1 MRRNLAILGSTG
13 SIGRNTLEVIRQNRD
28 CFNVLGL
35 AAGDNIELLEKQARE
50 FSAEVVCVRDKRHAD
65 KLRQLFPQK
74 KICFSDQGLV
84 DTVCHPGVDTV
95 VSAITGTAG
104 LPATLAAIKN
114 NQRLCLANKETL
126 VAAGELINRE
136 LEKSSADMIPID
148 SEQSAIFQG
157 IGSNRKNFIKKIIL
171 TASGGPF
178 FLKSKQEFSGITIK
192 EALAHPTW
200 SMGRKITI
208 DSATLMNKALEI
220 IEAYHL
226 FRLRPGQIDVV
237 IHPQSIIHSM
247 VEFIDSSVMAQLSQP
262 DMRIPILY
270 SLTYPERIRFDGR
283 GLDFPALQRLEF
295 FPVDREKFSSIEMA
309 DYVLEQGKNAGA
321 VFNAAN
327 EVAVEY
333 FLQEKISF
341 NQIFSVVAEILYRQ
355 ALYEIRSVEDVNE
368 TINTV
373 KKKTEDYIDKGVY
386 R

>member
-65 KLRQLFPQK
+65 KLRALFPQK

-178 FLKSKQEFSGITIK
+178 FLKSKQAFSGITIK

-355 ALYEIRSVEDVNE
+355 ELYEIRSVEDVNE

>member
-1 MRRNLAILGSTG
+1 MRRNIAILGSTG

-28 CFNVLGL
+28 CFTVLGL

-65 KLRQLFPQK
+65 KLRELFPQK

-104 LPATLAAIKN
+104 LPATLAAIQN
-114 NQRLCLANKETL
+114 NRRLCLANKETL
-126 VAAGELINRE
+126 VAAGALINRE
-136 LEKSSADMIPID
+136 LEKSGADMIPID
-148 SEQSAIFQG
+148 SEQSAIFQA
-157 IGSNRKNFIKKIIL
+157 IGSNRKDFIKKVIL

-178 FLKSKQEFSGITIK
+178 FLKNKQEFPGITIK

-200 SMGRKITI
+200 SMGKKITI

-226 FRLRPGQIDVV
+226 FRLSPGQIDVV

-270 SLTYPERIRFDGR
+270 SLTYPERIRFDNR

-295 FPVDREKFSSIEMA
+295 FPVDSDKFSSIQMA
-309 DYVLEQGKNAGA
+309 GYVLEQGKNAGA
-321 VFNAAN
+321 VLNAAN

-341 NQIFSVVAEILYRQ
+341 DQIFSIVAEILYRQ
-355 ALYEIRSVEDVNE
+355 ELYEIRSVEDVDE

-373 KKKTEDYIDKGVY
+373 KKKTEDYIAKGVY